1 MTFNEL
7 IAAIKAAIKPNGERL
22 ITGQVLQD
30 ILVNIA
36 TWADDEETAT
46 RGILTTSIEPTLN
59 AHLGLIQEN
68 TERID
73 DAEAELNGKADATD
87 VASLASAVQ
96 SLETGKASTSDVA
109 SAMMYA
115 EELSNAARAQA
126 VETSEAYTDGAVSG
140 RASWTEVV
148 HIDND
153 VSDDVALRPHT
164 FYIFDKLVAGDF
176 TISEAQGVSSA
187 QGLEASTFGLQFETG
202 STAPTVALPASWRFP
217 EDPTIEPNTTYQLT
231 VVNGFALIVG
241 WPNNA

>member
-36 TWADDEETAT
+36 TWAEDEETAT
-46 RGILTTSIEPTLN
+46 RDILTTSIEPTLN
-59 AHLGLIQEN
+59 AHLDLIQAN
-68 TERID
+68 TERIE

-87 VASLASAVQ
+87 VASLSSAVQ
-96 SLETGKASTSDVA
+96 SLEAGKASTSDVA
-109 SAMMYA
+109 SARMYA
-115 EELSNAARAQA
+115 EELSNAAKEQA
-126 VETSEAYTDGAVSG
+126 VETSEAYTDEAVNA

-153 VSDDVALRPHT
+153 VSDDVDLRPHT
-164 FYIFDKLVAGDF
+164 FYIFDNPVTGDF
-176 TISEAQGVSSA
+176 SVSEAQGVSSA
-187 QGLEASTFGLQFETG
+187 QGLEAFTFGLQFETG
-202 STAPTVALPASWRFP
+202 STAPTVTLPASWRFP